1 MSQAMINLLQQYIT
15 ELVKIYG
22 SSLKEIILYG
32 SYARGDN
39 REDSDIDIMILVD
52 LDDVEIKSK
61 GDALS
66 DATFDFNYEH
76 DLMIMPIVKNQQH
89 FNKWLNA
96 YPFYNNV
103 RREGVDLYVA

>member
-1 MSQAMINLLQQYIT
+1 MTDLLQQYIADI
-15 ELVKIYG
+15 VRIYG
-22 SSLKEIILYG
+22 SSLREIILYG
-32 SYARGDN
+32 SHARGDN

-52 LDDVEIKSK
+52 IDEAEIKVK

-66 DATFDFNYEH
+66 DVTFDFNFDH
-76 DLMIMPIVKNQQH
+76 DLLIMPIVKNCDH

-103 RREGVDLYVA
+103 RKEGIELYVA